1 MYPIQ
6 PNQIA
11 VKAKDVT
18 RIDPTNNAHN
28 IRTIAFR
35 MLFNIKNMCKSTY
48 FFSNKDAIH
57 KIMITLVL
65 K

>member
-1 MYPIQ
+1 M
-6 PNQIA
+6 
-11 VKAKDVT
+11 T